1 MRARTF
7 ATIAFLT
14 AIVFTTASYGQI
26 AAPPRVGPIPSEGN
40 EGLRPNALGTAQQ
53 VAMPNNI
60 IQPIPL
66 TAAEK
71 EAALAGIDK
80 HLVAEIAKLKIS
92 LKNVLPDE
100 IATLAKTAGWK
111 PADQQAL
118 VVALRAMDPTA
129 VYETWTKGNTQ
140 DTAGAEI
147 TARQTDARRAI
158 ARLEQDAEKNKAA
171 LRQDM
176 TDLDSALTKVAAATP
191 GVNDVGPAVASLDAW
206 VEARRFVDSATPA
219 NGPIAPLPQGKIA
232 LIYDPSVPRGTAIV
246 LSKEAMIIGSEGQ
259 PGLRIVTGTAVEAL
273 GLPVV
278 TGTPVG
284 DLQSPEMKGGILL
297 VNRGKN
303 NATVNYNLNGTHYVM
318 EAGMSQRLDND
329 RKWVVEYDRG
339 QGLPPL
345 AYTLSP
351 GTFYFTP
358 SDMGWQLFRQRYDI
372 AIDNTEN
379 HQEFNFVFQGQNQT
393 VPAGA
398 TKTLTSDYPIV
409 VQYDRGNGTETVTK
423 MMFYSGN
430 VQVGMNVA
438 DNKWDLFPT
447 NDNQREVTAL
457 RLFR

>member
-1 MRARTF
+1 
-7 ATIAFLT
+7 L
-14 AIVFTTASYGQI
+14 
-26 AAPPRVGPIPSEGN
+26 
-40 EGLRPNALGTAQQ
+40 
-53 VAMPNNI
+53 
-60 IQPIPL
+60 
-66 TAAEK
+66 
-71 EAALAGIDK
+71 
-80 HLVAEIAKLKIS
+80 
-92 LKNVLPDE
+92 
-100 IATLAKTAGWK
+100 
-111 PADQQAL
+111 
-118 VVALRAMDPTA
+118 
-129 VYETWTKGNTQ
+129 
-140 DTAGAEI
+140 DT
-147 TARQTDARRAI
+147 
-158 ARLEQDAEKNKAA
+158 
-171 LRQDM
+171 
-176 TDLDSALTKVAAATP
+176 ALTKVAATTP
-191 GVNDVGPAVASLDAW
+191 GVNDVGPAVASLDSW
-206 VEARRFVDSATPA
+206 VEARRFVDAATPA

-329 RKWVVEYDRG
+329 RKWIVEYDRG

-358 SDMGWQLFRQRYDI
+358 SDMGWQLFRQRYDV

-423 MMFYSGN
+423 MMFFSGN